1 MTSEYRH
8 EIWCMTR
15 RQTDR
20 DSLHNIKS
28 RNRWRKDKDVNKVM
42 YLRTLNGLVIRRV
55 PVVLEKEKKRKF
67 SQWS

>member
-1 MTSEYRH
+1 MTSEYSL
-8 EIWCMTR
+8 EIQCMTQ

-55 PVVLEKEKKRKF
+55 PVVLEKEKKKEN
-67 SQWS
+67 